1 MNVKTFF
8 WRWMMPLAILFSIIL
23 SCTSSD
29 IVSWQEEVVLHD
41 GSKIMVDRSQSY
53 GGRRELGQSPPIKEQ
68 TVSFTIPNTNE
79 YISWKNEYGDDI
91 KRANFTP
98 LALHILN
105 GVPYIISTTTSCLSY
120 NKWGRP
126 NPPYVI
132 FKFHSKVWQRISL
145 EELPIELNSINLVIT
160 TKFNE
165 KVLLDES
172 PINPVVM
179 KEINRDINQPEL
191 NGILRKPVYT
201 GYCPVMIHNG
211 KGRWKSDDS
220 FKRQPDLDACLKK
233 CERTGYD
240 VKHCP
245 CNQIFGEK

>member
-1 MNVKTFF
+1 MYIKKNF
-8 WRWMMPLAILFSIIL
+8 WCRMMPLVILFSVIL
-23 SCTSSD
+23 SCTDSD

-68 TVSFTIPNTNE
+68 TISFTIPNTNE
-79 YISWKNEYGDDI
+79 YISWKSEYGRNI

-98 LALHILN
+98 LALHISDE
-105 GVPYIISTTTSCLSY
+105 VPYIISTTTSCLSY

-145 EELPIELNSINLVIT
+145 EELPIELDSINLVII
-160 TKFNE
+160 TKSNE

-172 PINPVVM
+172 PINSVLM
-179 KEINRDINQPEL
+179 KELNRGIKQPEL

-201 GYCPVMIHNG
+201 GYCPVMIHDG
-211 KGRWKSDDS
+211 KGNWSSDDS
-220 FKRQPDLDACLKK
+220 FKRQPDIDACLNYCKR
-233 CERTGYD
+233 EGYD
-240 VKHCP
+240 AKHCP
-245 CNQIFGEK
+245 CNQIFGGK

>member
-1 MNVKTFF
+1 MNIKKIL
-8 WRWMMPLAILFSIIL
+8 WRLIMPLIILFSIIL
-23 SCTSSD
+23 SCTASD

-68 TVSFTIPNTNE
+68 TISFTIPNTNE
-79 YISWKNEYGDDI
+79 YISWKSEYGEDI

-98 LALHILN
+98 LALHISD
-105 GVPYIISTTTSCLSY
+105 GVPYIILTTTSCLSY

-132 FKFHSKVWQRISL
+132 FKFQSKVWQRIFL
-145 EELPIELNSINLVIT
+145 EELPIELDSINLVIA
-160 TKFNE
+160 TKSNE
-165 KVLLDES
+165 EVLLDES
-172 PINPVVM
+172 PINSVLM
-179 KEINRDINQPEL
+179 KELNRDINQPEL
-191 NGILRKPVYT
+191 NGILRKSVYT
-201 GYCPVMIHNG
+201 SYCPVMIHDG
-211 KGRWKSDDS
+211 KGNWRSDDS
-220 FKRQPDLDACLKK
+220 FKRQPDIDACLKK

-245 CNQIFGEK
+245 CNHIFG

>member
-1 MNVKTFF
+1 MNVKKFF

-68 TVSFTIPNTNE
+68 TISFTIPNTNE

-105 GVPYIISTTTSCLSY
+105 RVPYIISTTTSCLSY

-132 FKFHSKVWQRISL
+132 FKFHSKVWQRISQ
-145 EELPIELNSINLVIT
+145 EELPIELDSINLVIT
-160 TKFNE
+160 TKSNE

-179 KEINRDINQPEL
+179 KEMNRDINQPEL

-201 GYCPVMIHNG
+201 GDCSVMFHDG
-211 KGRWKSDDS
+211 KGNWSSDDS
-220 FKRQPDLDACLKK
+220 FKRQPDIDACLNYCKR
-233 CERTGYD
+233 EGYD
-240 VKHCP
+240 AKHCP

>member
-1 MNVKTFF
+1 MAQRRCST
-8 WRWMMPLAILFSIIL
+8 IGI
-23 SCTSSD
+23 
-29 IVSWQEEVVLHD
+29 
-41 GSKIMVDRSQSY
+41 SY
-53 GGRRELGQSPPIKEQ
+53 LGQSPPIKEQ
-68 TVSFTIPNTNE
+68 TISFTIPNTNE
-79 YISWKNEYGDDI
+79 YISWKSEYGEDI

-98 LALHILN
+98 LALHISN
-105 GVPYIISTTTSCLSY
+105 GVPYIISEPALCLSY

-145 EELPIELNSINLVIT
+145 EELPIELNSINLVVT
-160 TKFNE
+160 TKSNE
-165 KVLLDES
+165 KTLLDES
-172 PINPVVM
+172 PINSVLM
-179 KEINRDINQPEL
+179 KELNRDLKQPEL
-191 NGILRKPVYT
+191 KSILRKPVYT

>member
-1 MNVKTFF
+1 MNIKKIL
-8 WRWMMPLAILFSIIL
+8 WRLMIPLAILFGIIL
-23 SCTSSD
+23 SCTASD

-68 TVSFTIPNTNE
+68 TISFTMPNTNE
-79 YISWKNEYGDDI
+79 YISWKNEYGEDI

-105 GVPYIISTTTSCLSY
+105 GVPYIISKPALCLSY

-132 FKFHSKVWQRISL
+132 FKFHNPVWQRIPL
-145 EELPIELNSINLVIT
+145 EELPIELDSINLVII
-160 TKFNE
+160 TKSNE

-172 PINPVVM
+172 PINSVLM
-179 KEINRDINQPEL
+179 KELNRGLKQPEL
-191 NGILRKPVYT
+191 NSILRKPVYT
-201 GYCPVMIHNG
+201 GYCPVMIHDG
-211 KGRWKSDDS
+211 KGNWSSDDS
-220 FKRQPDLDACLKK
+220 FKHQPDIDACLNYCKR
-233 CERTGYD
+233 EGYD
-240 VKHCP
+240 AKHCP
-245 CNQIFGEK
+245 CDQIFGEK